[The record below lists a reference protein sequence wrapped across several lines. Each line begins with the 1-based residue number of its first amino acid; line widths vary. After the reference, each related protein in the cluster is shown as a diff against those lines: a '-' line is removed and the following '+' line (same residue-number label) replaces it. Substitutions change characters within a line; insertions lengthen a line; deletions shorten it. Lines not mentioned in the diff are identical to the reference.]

1 MQLTQYVKDAIVTES
16 RLEGPIS
23 VDIQRFLT
31 VIKAFVAAGNLLDV
45 LKKDIFY
52 GVPTDPLKAETR
64 RQRILDNEASLEAAA
79 IQITI
84 SPGNNPELLTAVDSR
99 LAHAIIGI
107 STESVEL
114 LEALLDAC
122 QSGKPIDTVNVL
134 EELGDV
140 NWYLAI
146 AVSTL
151 GADWEQILIT
161 NIAKLKERYKAK
173 FDAAEAL
180 ERNLTA
186 ERAILEDGSQQRAF
200 GAMSPDPSY
209 IGMTA
214 EQMKAALAQR

>member
-16 RLEGPIS
+16 RLSGAIS
-23 VDIQRFLT
+23 VDIHRFLT

-45 LKKDIFY
+45 MKKDIFY
-52 GVPTDPLKAETR
+52 GVPTDPVKAATR
-64 RQRILDNEASLEAAA
+64 KQRIIDNEALLEAAA

-84 SPGNNPELLTAVDSR
+84 SPNGEEQLLTAVDSR

-114 LEALLDAC
+114 LEALLEAC

-151 GADWEQILIT
+151 GADWEQILTT

-180 ERNLTA
+180 ERDLIA
-186 ERAILEDGSQQRAF
+186 ERAILEEGSVGQYF
-200 GAMSPDPSY
+200 GARPPDPSY

-214 EQMKAALAQR
+214 EQLKEALAKR